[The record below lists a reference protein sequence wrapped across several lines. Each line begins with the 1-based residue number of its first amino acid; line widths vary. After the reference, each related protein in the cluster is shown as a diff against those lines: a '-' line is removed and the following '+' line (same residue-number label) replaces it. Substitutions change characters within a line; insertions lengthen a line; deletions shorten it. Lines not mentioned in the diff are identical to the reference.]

1 MKKNIKYC
9 YFFNFIFFFED
20 HEIYF
25 QNQNLA
31 ICFWASLLMISFE
44 DLILIIY
51 IWVFNTTIEVVMKE
65 SPIQT
70 TICTTFRL
78 LTKNNYSFSILKH
91 FF

>member
-1 MKKNIKYC
+1 MKKNIKYI
-9 YFFNFIFFFED
+9 FFIFLFFED

-44 DLILIIY
+44 DLILIFY

-70 TICTTFRL
+70 TICYYF
-78 LTKNNYSFSILKH
+78 
-91 FF
+91 